1 MAIFFVE
8 KCFRSFRTKESYE
21 AHGGIMCCNNH
32 VIKHKNKLIKDSRI
46 YKEMATMMY
55 TNKPLYGSK
64 EEIAL
69 IIEKA
74 KETGK
79 DVEAEIMRTHEP
91 GIIVLTMKPIARLI

>member
-1 MAIFFVE
+1 MK
-8 KCFRSFRTKESYE
+8 KCFRSFRTKEAYE

-32 VIKHKNKLIKDSRI
+32 DIKHKNKPIKASRI

-55 TNKPLYGSK
+55 TNKPLYGSE

-69 IIEKA
+69 IREKA

-79 DVEAEIMRTHEP
+79 DVEAEIMRILEQGYT
-91 GIIVLTMKPIARLI
+91 VLTTKPIAQLI